1 MMQSEQLKEL
11 EKLAASDSPC
21 PKDLEPPETM
31 LFYMLSG
38 LYAQYHSKRI
48 SKEEAQKRKS
58 YAMIMYKRYQ
68 DDYKQFCDICKRY
81 QELIKEGYSH
91 DNLNNNNVSLQ
102 GMH

>member
-1 MMQSEQLKEL
+1 MQSELLQRIERA
-11 EKLAASDSPC
+11 AASNKPA
-21 PKDLEPPETM
+21 PENLKPPETM

-48 SKEEAQKRKS
+48 SREEAQKRKS

-102 GMH
+102 ELH

>member
-1 MMQSEQLKEL
+1 MQSELLQKIEHD
-11 EKLAASDSPC
+11 AAHGEPC

-48 SKEEAQKRKS
+48 SREEAQKRKS

-102 GMH
+102 ELH

>member
-1 MMQSEQLKEL
+1 MQSELLQQIEHDAAKGKPVPKEL
-11 EKLAASDSPC
+11 N
-21 PKDLEPPETM
+21 PPETM

-48 SKEEAQKRKS
+48 SREEAQKRKS

-91 DNLNNNNVSLQ
+91 DNLNNDNVSLQ
-102 GMH
+102 ELH

>member
-1 MMQSEQLKEL
+1 MQSELLQKIERA
-11 EKLAASDSPC
+11 AASDSPC

-48 SKEEAQKRKS
+48 SREEAQKRKS
-58 YAMIMYKRYQ
+58 YAMIMYKRCQ

-102 GMH
+102 KLH

>member
-1 MMQSEQLKEL
+1 MQSELLQKIEHD
-11 EKLAASDSPC
+11 AAHGEPC
-21 PKDLEPPETM
+21 PKDLKPPETM

-48 SKEEAQKRKS
+48 SREEAQKRKS

-91 DNLNNNNVSLQ
+91 DNINNDNVSLQ
-102 GMH
+102 ELH

>member
-1 MMQSEQLKEL
+1 MQSELLQRIER
-11 EKLAASDSPC
+11 AAAANKPA
-21 PKDLEPPETM
+21 PKDLRPPETM

-38 LYAQYHSKRI
+38 IYAQYHSKRI
-48 SKEEAQKRKS
+48 SREEAQKRKS

-102 GMH
+102 ELH